1 MAKKPQVRYRKK
13 KNDNHDSGRQ
23 KSDRRSSWPKE
34 YVKEATYSDGITV
47 TQLAAKLKR
56 NASDL
61 IKTLFL
67 MGSVVTINSVLNDDQ
82 IQLLAMEYNCTITK
96 EAEKINLSLE
106 DTEEDD
112 PAKLKE
118 RPPIITIMGHVDHGK
133 TTLLDYIRNSKVA
146 LGEVGGITQK
156 IGAYQIEVDG
166 KKVTFIDTPGHE
178 AFTAMRARG
187 ARMTDIAIIV
197 VAADDGIMPQTK
209 EAIDHAKA
217 AGVPIVLAINKI
229 DKPGANIDKIKYAM
243 TDLGL
248 TPEEWG
254 GNTIVHEISAKT
266 GQGVDELLQT
276 LLIVAEVQELR
287 ANPDREA
294 FGTVIEAKL
303 DKGKGP
309 VANILVQNGTLNTG
323 DTIVAGTVFGKVRRM
338 NDDKGRDIKHA
349 LPSTP
354 VSIIGLSDVPSAG
367 DHVKVFKD
375 EREARLVAEKR
386 TQAKI
391 EKERNAT
398 SAMTMNDLTE
408 QIKEGNVQDVN
419 MIIKAD
425 IQGSAEALKAS
436 MEKIKVDTVKLHVIH
451 ATAGAINESDIML
464 AAASN
469 AIIYGFNVRPDAN
482 IRKKAEEEH
491 VNIRLHDII
500 YKAIEEMEMTMKG
513 MLAPEYKEVILG
525 QAEVRQ
531 IYKVSKVGTIAGC
544 MVTDGTM
551 NAGSRIRLIRQGV
564 TIYTGELGSL
574 KRFKDDVKEVAQGY
588 ECGLTIKNFNDIKE
602 GDIVEGFKEEE
613 VKAV

>member
-1 MAKKPQVRYRKK
+1 MAKKPQVKYRKK
-13 KNDNHDSGRQ
+13 RNDNHDSGRQ
-23 KSDRRSSWPKE
+23 KNDRRSTWPKE

-47 TQLAAKLKR
+47 SQLAAKLKR
-56 NASDL
+56 NSSDL

-67 MGSVVTINSVLNDDQ
+67 MGSVVTINSVLTDDM

-106 DTEEDD
+106 DTEEDN
-112 PAKLKE
+112 PAELKE

-187 ARMTDIAIIV
+187 AKMTDIAIIV

-209 EAIDHAKA
+209 EAIDHAQA
-217 AGVPIVLAINKI
+217 AGVPIVIAINKI
-229 DKPGANIDKIKYAM
+229 DKPGANIDKIKYAI

-276 LLIVAEVQELR
+276 MLIVAEVQELR
-287 ANPDREA
+287 ANPNRAA

-303 DKGKGP
+303 DKGRGP
-309 VANILVQNGTLNTG
+309 VANILVQNGTLHVG
-323 DTIVAGTVFGKVRRM
+323 DTVVAGTVYGKVRRM
-338 NDDKGRDIKHA
+338 SDDKGRDIKHA
-349 LPSTP
+349 GPSTP

-367 DHVKVFKD
+367 DRVKVFAD

-386 TQAKI
+386 MQAKI

-464 AAASN
+464 ASASN

-513 MLAPEYKEVILG
+513 MLAPEYKEVITG

-544 MVTDGTM
+544 MVTDGVMT
-551 NAGSRIRLIRQGV
+551 NSSRVRLIRQGV
-564 TIYTGELGSL
+564 TIYTGELASL
-574 KRFKDDVKEVAQGY
+574 KRFKDDAKEVSQGY

-613 VKAV
+613 VKTA

>member
-1 MAKKPQVRYRKK
+1 
-13 KNDNHDSGRQ
+13 
-23 KSDRRSSWPKE
+23 
-34 YVKEATYSDGITV
+34 
-47 TQLAAKLKR
+47 
-56 NASDL
+56 
-61 IKTLFL
+61 
-67 MGSVVTINSVLNDDQ
+67 
-82 IQLLAMEYNCTITK
+82 
-96 EAEKINLSLE
+96 
-106 DTEEDD
+106 
-112 PAKLKE
+112 
-118 RPPIITIMGHVDHGK
+118 HVDHGK

-323 DTIVAGTVFGKVRRM
+323 DTIVAGTVYGKVRRM

-551 NAGSRIRLIRQGV
+551 NSGSRIRLIRQGV

>member
-1 MAKKPQVRYRKK
+1 MAKKPQVKYRKK
-13 KNDNHDSGRQ
+13 RNDNHDSGRQ
-23 KSDRRSSWPKE
+23 KNDRRSTWPKE

-47 TQLAAKLKR
+47 SQLAAKLKR

-67 MGSVVTINSVLNDDQ
+67 MGSVVTINSVLTDDM

-106 DTEEDD
+106 DTEEDN
-112 PAKLKE
+112 PAELKE

-187 ARMTDIAIIV
+187 AKMTDIAIIV

-209 EAIDHAKA
+209 EAIDHAQA
-217 AGVPIVLAINKI
+217 AGVPIVIAINKI
-229 DKPGANIDKIKYAM
+229 DKPGANIDKIKYAI

-276 LLIVAEVQELR
+276 MLIVAEVQELR
-287 ANPDREA
+287 ANPNRAA

-303 DKGKGP
+303 DKGRGP
-309 VANILVQNGTLNTG
+309 VANILVQNGTLHVG
-323 DTIVAGTVFGKVRRM
+323 DTVVAGTVYGKVRRM
-338 NDDKGRDIKHA
+338 SDDKGRDIKHA
-349 LPSTP
+349 GPSTP

-367 DHVKVFKD
+367 DRVKVFAD

-386 TQAKI
+386 LQAKI

-464 AAASN
+464 ASASN

-513 MLAPEYKEVILG
+513 MLAPEYKEVITG

-544 MVTDGTM
+544 MVTDGVMT
-551 NAGSRIRLIRQGV
+551 NSSRVRLIRQGV
-564 TIYTGELGSL
+564 TIYTGELASL
-574 KRFKDDVKEVAQGY
+574 KRFKDDAKEVSQGY

-613 VKAV
+613 VKTA